1 MGIRLKTFIV
11 ISAGALAVALVML
24 GAIRIFLIDNL
35 LNQEDQIL
43 KQNYK
48 SISIMLN
55 SRKDSLRSTLLDWAK
70 WDDTFNFIKD
80 SNQAYIKDNLQNST
94 FTDLSLNMMIFLNNK
109 GKIIY
114 AKGYDLENGVKTP
127 IDTGVISYINKHQQQ
142 LLNIRGNDILAGML
156 MVSNRPMIIL
166 ITSITQSD
174 EKPPAEGYLVIGQYL
189 DKSYLNYLDEV
200 THETIEIGSVN
211 QIQARSLDDD
221 LVIEKS
227 KTLAMATAF
236 VKDLNGNPDI
246 AITMKRQRNIYDQ
259 GIKTLHLFRWV
270 FLAGLFTIIVICI
283 LAIDRTIL
291 KRLHKLYSFVHEV
304 SIRKDVWSR
313 IELSGKDE
321 ISRLA
326 TAINQMLEEIKTAYK
341 DIQEG
346 EERFRLTMEATNDG
360 FWDLRIEDMNLY
372 INSEWLRLVGDETL
386 NKEDLYKK
394 YFCPA
399 QEDGSTI
406 NNALDECIRG
416 DKEYLHEEY
425 SVCKITGEQIWILNR
440 GKVVDYDSSGQ
451 PKRVVGTFSD
461 ITTQKRIE
469 QELYS
474 LSYTD
479 KLTGLKNRAYMEK
492 VLESLDQ
499 SAESNYQILM
509 GDLNGLKYTNDTYG
523 HNQGDKL
530 LCQISEIFKKSCSV
544 SDIIARWGGDEFIIL
559 IKDKDQLYCQEVIKK
574 IKSECKNISPDLPI
588 KLSIAIGSAE
598 KTGNYKSKDIIKIA
612 EERMY
617 QNKLLESTSLRS
629 STLLSLERT
638 LFEKDQET
646 EEHAARLR
654 TMCVKIGE
662 AMRFSQ
668 YELDELALFAML
680 HDIGKIAI
688 PDHILM
694 KPDKLSE
701 EEWGIM
707 KKHSEI
713 GFRIAE
719 STPELSHIAKNILSH
734 HERYDGKGYPNGL
747 KGEGIPKMARIL
759 SIVDS
764 FDVMTNTRPYKAA
777 ISVEEAIEELKACA
791 GKQFDP
797 AIVEVFLKLLK
808 DNKLEKNDIISS

>member
-1 MGIRLKTFIV
+1 
-11 ISAGALAVALVML
+11 
-24 GAIRIFLIDNL
+24 
-35 LNQEDQIL
+35 
-43 KQNYK
+43 
-48 SISIMLN
+48 
-55 SRKDSLRSTLLDWAK
+55 
-70 WDDTFNFIKD
+70 
-80 SNQAYIKDNLQNST
+80 
-94 FTDLSLNMMIFLNNK
+94 
-109 GKIIY
+109 
-114 AKGYDLENGVKTP
+114 
-127 IDTGVISYINKHQQQ
+127 
-142 LLNIRGNDILAGML
+142 
-156 MVSNRPMIIL
+156 
-166 ITSITQSD
+166 
-174 EKPPAEGYLVIGQYL
+174 
-189 DKSYLNYLDEV
+189 
-200 THETIEIGSVN
+200 
-211 QIQARSLDDD
+211 
-221 LVIEKS
+221 
-227 KTLAMATAF
+227 MATTY

-246 AITMKRQRNIYDQ
+246 SITMKRERNIYDQ
-259 GIKTLHLFRWV
+259 GIKTLNLFRWV
-270 FLAGLFTIIVICI
+270 FLAGLFTIILICI
-283 LAIDRTIL
+283 LVIDRTIL
-291 KRLHKLYSFVHEV
+291 KRLRKLYSFVHEV
-304 SIRKDVWSR
+304 GIRKDVWSR

-321 ISRLA
+321 ISKLA
-326 TAINQMLEEIKTAYK
+326 TAINHMLEEIKMAYK
-341 DIQEG
+341 DIEEG

-386 NKEDLYKK
+386 DQDDLYKK
-394 YFCPA
+394 YFRPVKVD
-399 QEDGSTI
+399 ESTI

-425 SVCKITGEQIWILNR
+425 SVFKNNGEQIWILNR
-440 GKVVDYDSSGQ
+440 GKVVEYDSSGK

-469 QELYS
+469 QELYI

-492 VLESLDQ
+492 VLESLDG
-499 SAESNYQILM
+499 SIESKYQILM

-530 LCQISEIFKKSCSV
+530 LCQISEILKRSCSV

-559 IKDKDQLYCQEVIKK
+559 IKDKDQSYCQEIIKK
-574 IKSECKNISPDLPI
+574 IKSECRNISPNLPV

-598 KTGNYKSKDIIKIA
+598 KNGNYKSKDIIKIA

-646 EEHAARLR
+646 EEHAARLKI
-654 TMCVKIGE
+654 MCVKIGE
-662 AMRFSQ
+662 EMGFSQ

-694 KPDKLSE
+694 KPDKLSA
-701 EEWGIM
+701 EEWDIM

-719 STPELSHIAKNILSH
+719 STPELSHIAKYILSH
-734 HERYDGKGYPNGL
+734 HERYDGKGYPNSL
-747 KGEGIPKMARIL
+747 KGEQIPKMARIL

-777 ISVEEAIEELKACA
+777 VSVEEAIEELKACS

-797 AIVEVFLKLLK
+797 VIVEVFLKLLMNGNLV
-808 DNKLEKNDIISS
+808 DNNITS